1 MNLNIDKSSGDYF
14 YGNISEQAEKELIR
28 KYIDSFVNTECIEKN
43 IPKIC
48 NVAELS
54 YLTSIGKNIIKWYPF
69 RKNSEVLLIG
79 GELGNIIHQRTEQ
92 LTQIVVVRSL
102 ELCQDYVI

>member
-79 GELGNIIHQRTEQ
+79 GGLGNIAECLCEKNLRLHVLNLFYIEQ
-92 LTQIVVVRSL
+92 ML
-102 ELCQDYVI
+102 